1 MQIPTEAFV
10 RPDLQLEFVSLVT
23 EQRHRDVLA
32 DLELSL
38 GMTIP
43 YRVCEM
49 PIFVGAAFRER
60 LESAAVSLVQQC
72 TIPTMIARTEQT
84 LHDRYRVRNESKR
97 PLFSVVDFAV
107 VESPDGS
114 FVPKLIELQ
123 GFPSL
128 FGYQFQYADTVRA
141 HYQLL
146 DTSTT
151 FSNLTSNEYV
161 SILRKA
167 IFGSCDPSEVALMEV
182 DPHTQKTRTDFIAME
197 RLIGLQTV
205 NIRSVR
211 RDGNNLVG
219 QLADGSYRLLRR
231 IYNRAIID
239 ELDEMGI
246 NLDFEWNEALNV
258 EWAGHP
264 NWYFRMS
271 KFVMPF
277 LSHPSVPTTFF
288 LDRIDTLPSDLS
300 QYVLKPLY
308 SFAGKG
314 VNVTPTESDI
324 TAISPSERSQWILQ
338 EKVRYASCIATPFG
352 NNKVEIR
359 VMLIW
364 LDDQAAPLPVM
375 SLARTGRGALMGARY
390 NTAPWTGSS
399 GCLFTKD

>member
-1 MQIPTEAFV
+1 M
-10 RPDLQLEFVSLVT
+10 RPDVQSEFVSLAT
-23 EQRHRDVLA
+23 EHDHRALLA
-32 DLELSL
+32 DLETTL
-38 GMTIP
+38 GIAIP

-49 PIFVGAAFRER
+49 PIFVGATFREH
-60 LESAAVSLVQQC
+60 LESAAVNIVQQC
-72 TIPTMIARTEQT
+72 TTPAMIAQTEHT
-84 LHDRYRVRNESKR
+84 LHDRYRVAHEARR

-107 VESPDGS
+107 VETPDGS
-114 FVPKLIELQ
+114 FAPKLIELQ

-128 FGYQFQYADTVRA
+128 FGYQFLYAETIRA
-141 HYQLL
+141 HYKLL

-151 FSNLTSNEYV
+151 FSNLTSVDYLA
-161 SILRKA
+161 ILRKA
-167 IFGSCDPSEVALMEV
+167 IFGNNDPSEVALMEV
-182 DPHTQKTRTDFIAME
+182 DPETQKTRTDFIAME
-197 RLIGLQTV
+197 HLLGLQTV

-211 RDGNNLVG
+211 RDGSNLVG
-219 QLADGSYRLLRR
+219 RYPDGSERILKR

-239 ELDEMGI
+239 ELDDMGVQ
-246 NLDFEWNEALNV
+246 LDFEWNMPLDV

-277 LSHPSVPTTFF
+277 LKHPSVPTTHF
-288 LDRIDTLPSDLS
+288 LDRIDEVPADLS

-314 VNVTPTESDI
+314 VNVLPTQSDLM
-324 TAISPSERSQWILQ
+324 AIPPSERSQWILQ
-338 EKVRYASCIATPFG
+338 EKVQYASCIATPYG

-364 LDDQAAPLPVM
+364 LDDQSAPLPVM

-390 NTAPWTGSS
+390 NTDPWTGSS